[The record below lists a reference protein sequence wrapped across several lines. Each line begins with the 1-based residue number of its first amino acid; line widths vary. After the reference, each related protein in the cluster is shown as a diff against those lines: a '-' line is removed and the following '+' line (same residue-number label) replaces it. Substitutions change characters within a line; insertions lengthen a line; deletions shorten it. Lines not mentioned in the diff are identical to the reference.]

1 MKLTPSTNTR
11 LRKAVEIITDPD
23 HPQHRLLVDLVDT
36 AVELDPP
43 ASFVESYYN
52 RPVHL
57 EPELDQRHPRAARA
71 HLAVVPPDGGAA

>member
-11 LRKAVEIITDPD
+11 LRKAVEIVTDPA

-43 ASFVESYYN
+43 AGFVEGDHDGLSVTYTYT
-52 RPVHL
+52 RHL
-57 EPELDQRHPRAARA
+57 T
-71 HLAVVPPDGGAA
+71 VVPPDGGAA